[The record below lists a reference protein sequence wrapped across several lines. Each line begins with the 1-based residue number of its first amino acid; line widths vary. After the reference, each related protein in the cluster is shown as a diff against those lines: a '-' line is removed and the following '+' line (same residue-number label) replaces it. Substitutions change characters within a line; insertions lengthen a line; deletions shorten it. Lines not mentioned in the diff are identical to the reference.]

1 MLGMI
6 TSALAVAAALAASS
20 LVAALDAPAH
30 PGVDAPELA
39 PLGGH
44 AVGTTELDWRWKDQL
59 DPLQAKDAPVPFERH
74 LRVRVWYPAGVASAA
89 GQGITYHSSL
99 PGPDTVEVPFDI
111 PGLALSDAK
120 PEPGHFPL
128 VILAH
133 GYSNTPEA
141 LAWLAENLAS
151 KGYVVAA
158 PAFADPPIS
167 QRAKFVSP
175 LARRPLDLALVV
187 VRAQA
192 MSRKG
197 EGPFAGAD
205 ADHTALIGYS
215 MGGYGVLAAAGAPLS
230 PSLAPLTR
238 GVLGPYVAGGVKAAD
253 LVSPDLKAVVA
264 ISPASRLGGVDLF
277 GPGAFEA
284 LHAPFFFIVGD
295 QDHSVGY
302 DPGVRTVFTQATHAP
317 RYLLTFKEAA
327 HSIALGPVPDE
338 MQARLWDKDWF
349 EDPVWRKERL
359 MSLEE
364 HFITAFLDLY
374 VKGDVSRA
382 GYLDGLIENSDAG
395 TWPEAPPGRYGGYS
409 PGGTVTLWKG
419 FQPGHAAGMKL
430 EFLPGT

>member
-1 MLGMI
+1 M
-6 TSALAVAAALAASS
+6 
-20 LVAALDAPAH
+20 
-30 PGVDAPELA
+30 
-39 PLGGH
+39 
-44 AVGTTELDWRWKDQL
+44 
-59 DPLQAKDAPVPFERH
+59 
-74 LRVRVWYPAGVASAA
+74 
-89 GQGITYHSSL
+89 TYL
-99 PGPDTVEVPFDI
+99 T
-111 PGLALSDAK
+111 
-120 PEPGHFPL
+120 
-128 VILAH
+128 
-133 GYSNTPEA
+133 
-141 LAWLAENLAS
+141 ENLAS

-158 PAFADPPIS
+158 IDHADASYRSVPQFLAAFANVEVNRASD
-167 QRAKFVSP
+167 QRAVIRSLKIQ
-175 LARRPLDLALVV
+175 ATATHNGWAALIDPAHV
-187 VRAQA
+187 
-192 MSRKG
+192 G
-197 EGPFAGAD
+197 
-205 ADHTALIGYS
+205 LIGYS

-264 ISPASRLGGVDLF
+264 ISPASRLGGIDLF